1 VIATPILLDGTPM
14 GLCTQDPDRWTT
26 SSNKEAKAICRGCP
40 RRWLCAR
47 EACES
52 PRAEGVWA
60 GIMIPEAGRGRAFAL
75 RQLRSLAERNG
86 YPLRPRNGFVFSET
100 A

>member
-1 VIATPILLDGTPM
+1 MTAAADYWFWRGA
-14 GLCTQDPDRWTT
+14 CTLDPDRWTT
-26 SSNKEAKAICRGCP
+26 APDDDAKALCRACP

-52 PRAEGVWA
+52 PGAQGLWA
-60 GIMIPEAGRGRAFAL
+60 GVVIPEGGRARAFAL

-86 YPLRPRNGFVFSET
+86 HTVRAQNAS